1 MSSEN
6 IDYLQHQ
13 GNSGGLCNQK
23 YDSFYCI
30 FWTNDSFV
38 NKPSLVLEPHKIKCS
53 IKILDVCMVLSWTE
67 FCPREALPPLL
78 MKPAVGLVMVWI
90 CSAHS
95 TRWKLHGAGHLLGQF
110 KKSVLDHISPGW
122 IRRWPLWWQIETSR
136 VRMKCVFLLLWQW
149 VWTLHNNGKQTKQ
162 KKREKKKGHSNWS
175 LCHLCLTFCQPASFT
190 FVRICQ
196 KHSFHQQK
204 LECVQTV
211 MCLQCYFGPQVK
223 NLRIYM

>member
-1 MSSEN
+1 
-6 IDYLQHQ
+6 
-13 GNSGGLCNQK
+13 
-23 YDSFYCI
+23 
-30 FWTNDSFV
+30 
-38 NKPSLVLEPHKIKCS
+38 
-53 IKILDVCMVLSWTE
+53 MVLSWTE

-162 KKREKKKGHSNWS
+162 KKEKKRERKKKGIQTEVFAIYVWPSVSQPLLPLCGFVKSILSTNKNWNVFKLWCACNVILAHRWKIWGYTCNTHNMHVFMCTGAKHHVARFWEFCNICVS
-175 LCHLCLTFCQPASFT
+175 LTD
-190 FVRICQ
+190 
-196 KHSFHQQK
+196 
-204 LECVQTV
+204 
-211 MCLQCYFGPQVK
+211 
-223 NLRIYM
+223 NL